1 LFRSAGRPG
10 ARAPAPCPGGDARG
24 AGAGM
29 DPGGTGRG
37 GRHVALRVRRDLP
50 RNGGADPG
58 AVPAG
63 LARAPG
69 AAGAAPRAA
78 AEGGRLG
85 GRLRQRGGAVARVQ
99 VARRGLAPG
108 VEAAAGGRGLMPPA
122 ATGPRE
128 RVLLVHGLWSSP
140 WWLLPLA
147 LRLRRLGFEV
157 EGFGYPSI
165 VGGPEPAI
173 AALVER
179 LRAGPPCHL
188 AGHSLGGLVAL
199 EALRRAPDLPVRRV
213 VCLGSPLCGS
223 ATARLLAA
231 RRRLAWLL
239 GRSAPLL
246 LCGCQPWSGRAE
258 LGVIAGELPRGVG
271 RLLAAVGTDSDGT
284 V

>member
-1 LFRSAGRPG
+1 
-10 ARAPAPCPGGDARG
+10 
-24 AGAGM
+24 
-29 DPGGTGRG
+29 
-37 GRHVALRVRRDLP
+37 
-50 RNGGADPG
+50 
-58 AVPAG
+58 
-63 LARAPG
+63 
-69 AAGAAPRAA
+69 
-78 AEGGRLG
+78 
-85 GRLRQRGGAVARVQ
+85 
-99 VARRGLAPG
+99 
-108 VEAAAGGRGLMPPA
+108 MPPA

-128 RVLLVHGLWSSP
+128 RVLLVHGLWNSP

-157 EGFGYPSI
+157 EDFGYPSI

-173 AALVER
+173 ANLVER

-231 RRRLAWLL
+231 HRRLAWLL

-258 LGVIAGELPRGVG
+258 LGVIAGEVPRGVG

-284 V
+284 VALAETRLPGASAYCRVRASHTGLVFSAEAARQVAAFLRAGAFLPPARAGGGAGEGGGPL